1 LEIAAIG
8 KLLLAICI
16 FSSRRKS
23 QRFTNYISRKRIFE
37 TNPQL
42 FILLLPISR
51 LQFAAEIAAFRK
63 LLHIFETNP
72 QMFASNFA
80 NELRANLGFDKFV
93 FMRV

>member
-1 LEIAAIG
+1 MDRKRKIDVELPLFPLEIAAIG

-51 LQFAAEIAAFRK
+51 NCGQV
-63 LLHIFETNP
+63 
-72 QMFASNFA
+72 QVS
-80 NELRANLGFDKFV
+80 KFV
-93 FMRV
+93 FI